1 MFAIRVLEMM
11 GYERIYM
18 YGIDLTGGYEMFRP
32 CWDEFQINGVELV
45 VKDGSDWIK
54 RWCDRMN
61 KHER

>member
-1 MFAIRVLEMM
+1 MM